1 MNNQSAR
8 RTIPRR
14 VDRFFRHPGTERVLL
29 YLIALSIIVAGASL
43 VFDYHALEVLNFLFS
58 VLFMAELT
66 VRALSYGDRKREYL
80 ADWWMDWIASIP
92 WDAFLFVLFP
102 GGGASMLRLLRLPR
116 IFRLLRFRRLKR
128 SPAAR
133 MLSYRFRRLME
144 ISIWR
149 QAMTLLI
156 ASLALVWIFSFLLDG
171 LGLRSGHGG
180 NFWFSLITMI
190 SSDSIFEVKG
200 QDAVVKGAVVLLS
213 FIGIVLFN
221 GILIAIII
229 GKLMEY
235 LADTK
240 NGGEVWERG
249 HIILL
254 GWNECIPHMVDE
266 LDSYCITE
274 RHKPIKVVIMGEE
287 TFRPGQ
293 EPPSRLHVRVISRTG
308 SFQNEEALDNLSA
321 HKASAVVVL
330 GDGAP
335 DRQLSERL
343 NDPVVTRTLLSL
355 ETLLA
360 DKGRNGEDGPVIIL
374 NYLDLDNSLHVTNF
388 LKPFGQESRRIF
400 FNPLF
405 FTGKLI
411 ASMCINPYAE
421 DIFNEL
427 LTSEGNEFHISRP
440 PIPPGTKW
448 GDIAGTFPLAVPV
461 GYRNGDEGL
470 RMVPFP
476 EEILPEGAAI
486 VVLSEN
492 DWDGALFNSKAL
504 AKKETARDGLSLCRP
519 PAAARTGT
527 LVIMGVN
534 PKLPFII
541 ERLEK
546 LARRIVVVDNQTE
559 EEFRD
564 WYEEYSRTPLPEGV
578 YFKDFR
584 FRSEE
589 EVRQAV
595 RVDSADWIIILADGY
610 LLNAS
615 TPDRIDA
622 ETLSKLLMISSLI
635 EDEGNGEV
643 PLIVE
648 TLTVDSE
655 VVIRNI
661 RNCSNVIGPRV
672 TGRLLTTFAI
682 QPEFEPVF
690 RSLVRFGD
698 IDIVCHPVGE
708 VLSGWSEGESVTFGE
723 LLALPLRGAIP
734 LGWVAPAKGDGGLRR
749 AAPKVVLNP
758 PKDSPLPEGG
768 EIIFLCREV

>member
-1 MNNQSAR
+1 MNNPSAR
-8 RTIPRR
+8 RTISRR
-14 VDRFFRHPGTERVLL
+14 VDRFFRNPAVERVLL
-29 YLIALSIIVAGASL
+29 YLIALSVAVAGASFI
-43 VFDYHALEVLNFLFS
+43 FDAHILEVANLFFS
-58 VLFMAELT
+58 LLFMTELT
-66 VRALSYGDRKREYL
+66 ARAFSYRGRKREYL

-128 SPAAR
+128 SAGAR
-133 MLSYRFRRLME
+133 MVSYRFRRLME

-149 QAMTLLI
+149 QALTLLI
-156 ASLALVWIFSFLLDG
+156 VSLALVWVFSFLLDG
-171 LGLRSGHGG
+171 LGLRSSHGG

-200 QDAVVKGAVVLLS
+200 QDGVVKGAVVLLS

-235 LADTK
+235 LAAMK
-240 NGGEVWERG
+240 NGGEVWERE

-266 LDSYCITE
+266 LEAYCITE
-274 RHKPIKVVIMGEE
+274 RHKPVKVVVMGEE
-287 TFRPGQ
+287 TPHSGQ
-293 EPPSRLHVRVISRTG
+293 WPPSRLHVRVITRTG
-308 SFQNEEALDNLSA
+308 SFQNEEALENLSA

-335 DRQLSERL
+335 DRKLSERL

-360 DKGRNGEDGPVIIL
+360 DKGRKREDRPVIIL

-388 LKPFGQESRRIF
+388 LKPFGQEFKRVF

-411 ASMCINPYAE
+411 ASMCVNPHAE
-421 DIFNEL
+421 EIFNEL

-440 PIPPGTKW
+440 PIPSGTQW
-448 GDIAGTFPLAVPV
+448 RDVVGAFPLAVPV
-461 GYRNGDEGL
+461 GYQNGDEGL

-476 EEILPEGAAI
+476 EETLPDQSAI

-504 AKKETARDGLSLCRP
+504 AKKKNARDGLSLCRP
-519 PAAARTGT
+519 SADVGAGT
-527 LVIMGVN
+527 LVIVGVN

-546 LARRIVVVDNQTE
+546 LAGRIVVVDNQTE
-559 EEFRD
+559 GEFRD
-564 WYEEYSRTPLPEGV
+564 WYDEYSRTPLPEGV
-578 YFKDFR
+578 YFKECR

-589 EVRQAV
+589 EARAAI

-622 ETLSKLLMISSLI
+622 ETVSKLLMISSLL
-635 EDEGNGEV
+635 EAEGDREV
-643 PLIVE
+643 RLIVE

-655 VVIRNI
+655 VVVRNI

-698 IDIVCHPVGE
+698 LDIVCHPAKE
-708 VLSGWSEGESVTFGE
+708 VLSGWEEGEPVTFGE

-734 LGWVAPAKGDGGLRR
+734 LGWVAPAPEDGGLRR
-749 AAPKVVLNP
+749 AAPRVVLNP
-758 PKDSPLPEGG
+758 PKDGSLPEGG